1 MQPPERYLTR
11 RDIAERLQ
19 VSEKQAGRLM
29 RDMRCLP
36 VGKRSLRVSESNFRA
51 WIYSHEREKA
61 AKTAKKREKP
71 ALQPVLSWDDLVR
84 RPGKEAAQ
92 Q

>member
-1 MQPPERYLTR
+1 MQPTERYLTR
-11 RDIAERLQ
+11 RDIADRLQ
-19 VSEKQAGRLM
+19 ISEKQAGRLM

-36 VGKRSLRVSESNFRA
+36 VGKRSLRVSESNFRM

-84 RPGKEAAQ
+84 RPGKEVAQ
-92 Q
+92 

>member
-1 MQPPERYLTR
+1 MQPTERYLTR

-19 VSEKQAGRLM
+19 ISEKQAGRLM
-29 RDMRCLP
+29 QQMRCLP
-36 VGKRSLRVSESNFRA
+36 VGKRSLRVSESNFRM

-61 AKTAKKREKP
+61 AKTAKKRQKP

-92 Q
+92 